1 MPSQSHSS
9 TQATQQH
16 AAAPQSITEPTYFF
30 DAGYMHADGVAPE
43 DEDAKPTRS
52 RSVDWHITAILRLR
66 SMEPLDAGSSER
78 GVLFG
83 SL

>member
-1 MPSQSHSS
+1 MPSQSDSS
-9 TQATQQH
+9 TQQH

-30 DAGYMHADGVAPE
+30 DAGYMRGVAPE
-43 DEDAKPTRS
+43 DEDAKPARS
-52 RSVDWHITAILRLR
+52 RSVDWRTTAVSCLR
-66 SMEPLDAGSSER
+66 SMEILDAGNSEC